1 MGLDIWFPQDVARIL
16 AATHETM
23 VSAMAGASIDATAP
37 ADPDVAA
44 AYQKGF
50 ADALRAVA
58 IAFGV
63 AAPSHS
69 GDGQSRPMRIIDV
82 EVQQSYSRPL
92 DAPRW

>member
-23 VSAMAGASIDATAP
+23 VASINATAP
-37 ADPDVAA
+37 ANPDVTA
-44 AYQKGF
+44 AYRKGF

-63 AAPSHS
+63 AAPSRS

-82 EVQQSYSRPL
+82 EVQQPHVRSL
-92 DAPRW
+92 DAPGW